1 MSLSKWLP
9 CDFEQCH
16 PLLWGGGILVD
27 HWSTISSCN
36 ICDQRILSHSRVIK
50 CVICDGVNHIKCI
63 SLKTEEQLYI
73 LNSKSTWYCSKCLS
87 SNLPFNHYAD
97 EDEFLNAI
105 YVKDHFELNW
115 DSLSQKLFNPFD
127 FNDSDNDIPLNDADP
142 DLNFYNEIF
151 GSFSAICNYY
161 QEDSFNVMS
170 QKNVAANYQCP
181 LSLCHINIRSMN
193 RNFQSFQQYLAVL
206 NFEFAAIGVSE
217 TWLTERNHDLYS
229 HTGYTFTERHRN
241 DRSGGGVG
249 LFLKDHIDYIV
260 REDLLIFCDIM
271 ESLFVEI
278 PGSEFKMEKNII
290 LGIIYWPPGTD
301 LNQFSDL
308 FGNILE
314 IVKKENKFCY
324 LLGDYN
330 INLLNFET
338 HGPTSEFADL
348 LYANSFIPLI
358 NRPTRVTQ
366 FSATLIDNI
375 LNNNFQDIHK
385 STPGILATEISD
397 HFPMFYID
405 WNVCVNKNNV
415 YIVSRCKNDRN
426 RQNFTQSVVWW
437 TFPQKESLTKV
448 Q

>member
-1 MSLSKWLP
+1 
-9 CDFEQCH
+9 
-16 PLLWGGGILVD
+16 
-27 HWSTISSCN
+27 
-36 ICDQRILSHSRVIK
+36 
-50 CVICDGVNHIKCI
+50 
-63 SLKTEEQLYI
+63 
-73 LNSKSTWYCSKCLS
+73 
-87 SNLPFNHYAD
+87 
-97 EDEFLNAI
+97 
-105 YVKDHFELNW
+105 
-115 DSLSQKLFNPFD
+115 
-127 FNDSDNDIPLNDADP
+127 
-142 DLNFYNEIF
+142 
-151 GSFSAICNYY
+151 
-161 QEDSFNVMS
+161 MS

-181 LSLCHINIRSMN
+181 ISLCHINIRSMN

-206 NFEFAAIGVSE
+206 NFEFAAIDVSE
-217 TWLTERNHDLYS
+217 TWLTARNHDLYS

-249 LFLKDHIDYIV
+249 LFLKDHIDYTV

-290 LGIIYWPPGTD
+290 LGIIYRPPGTD

-314 IVKKENKFCY
+314 IVKKENQFCY

-375 LNNNFQDIHK
+375 LTNNFQDIQ
-385 STPGILATEISD
+385 
-397 HFPMFYID
+397 
-405 WNVCVNKNNV
+405 V
-415 YIVSRCKNDRN
+415 YSRHTCYWDIWSFL
-426 RQNFTQSVVWW
+426 NFSYWLECLCQ
-437 TFPQKESLTKV
+437 
-448 Q
+448 

>member
-1 MSLSKWLP
+1 MYVYPSLMMYVYPS
-9 CDFEQCH
+9 F
-16 PLLWGGGILVD
+16 
-27 HWSTISSCN
+27 TIGYCN
-36 ICDQRILSHSRVIK
+36 ICDQRILSHSRGIK
-50 CVICDGVNHIKCI
+50 CVICDGINHIKCK

-115 DSLSQKLFNPFD
+115 DSFSQKLFNPFD

-229 HTGYTFTERHRN
+229 HTGYTFTERHRH

-249 LFLKDHIDYIV
+249 LFLKDHIDYNV

-271 ESLFVEI
+271 ESLFVEV
-278 PGSEFKMEKNII
+278 PGSEFKM
-290 LGIIYWPPGTD
+290 
-301 LNQFSDL
+301 
-308 FGNILE
+308 
-314 IVKKENKFCY
+314 
-324 LLGDYN
+324 
-330 INLLNFET
+330 
-338 HGPTSEFADL
+338 
-348 LYANSFIPLI
+348 
-358 NRPTRVTQ
+358 
-366 FSATLIDNI
+366 
-375 LNNNFQDIHK
+375 
-385 STPGILATEISD
+385 
-397 HFPMFYID
+397 
-405 WNVCVNKNNV
+405 
-415 YIVSRCKNDRN
+415 
-426 RQNFTQSVVWW
+426 
-437 TFPQKESLTKV
+437 
-448 Q
+448 